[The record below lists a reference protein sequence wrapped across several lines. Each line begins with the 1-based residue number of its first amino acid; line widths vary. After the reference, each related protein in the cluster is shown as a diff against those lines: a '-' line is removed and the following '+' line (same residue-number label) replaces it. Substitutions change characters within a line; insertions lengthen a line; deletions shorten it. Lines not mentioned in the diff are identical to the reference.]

1 MTPKTDPMA
10 YLPDM
15 EIIPSTMLDEVLQ
28 ARSAYHPEACTAAQV
43 RQALQKTHLRPEDFS
58 ALLSPAAAPF
68 LEQMAHES
76 QRVTRRQFG
85 NSIQVFTPLYLA
97 NHCENHCIYC
107 GFNSHNPIQRARL
120 DSGEIEAEMKAI
132 AATGLREIL
141 LLTGE
146 SRAMSDLAYIGKAC
160 QIARRHFKVVGLEV
174 YPMNVEGYAH
184 LHECGADYVT
194 VFQETYNPD
203 RYGTLHLA
211 GPKRVFPYRFY
222 AQERAILG
230 GMRGVGFAALL
241 GLDDFR
247 KDAFSAG
254 LHAYLLQ
261 RKYPQAEVALSCP
274 RLRPIINN
282 DKINAKDVHEAQL
295 LQCIL
300 AYRLFLP
307 FANITISTR
316 EEARFRDNA
325 IKLGASKI
333 SAGVSVGIGGHQ
345 AEAKGDE
352 QFEIADTRSVQ
363 EIYAAIL
370 GQGLQPVMSDYVYV

>member
-1 MTPKTDPMA
+1 MAPKSDHMT
-10 YLPDM
+10 YRPDM
-15 EIIPSTMLDEVLQ
+15 EIIASTMLDQVLQ
-28 ARSAYHPEACTAAQV
+28 ARNAYHPEACTADQV
-43 RQALQKTHLRPEDFS
+43 RRALQKNHLRPEDFA
-58 ALLSPAAAPF
+58 ALLAPAAAPL
-68 LEQMAHES
+68 LEAMAHRS
-76 QRVTRRQFG
+76 RQVTRRQFG
-85 NSIQVFTPLYLA
+85 NAIQIFTPLYLA

-120 DSGEIEAEMKAI
+120 DPGEIEAELQAI

-146 SRAMSDLAYIGKAC
+146 SRAMSDLDYIGQAC
-160 QIARRHFKVVGLEV
+160 RIARRHFKVVGLEV
-174 YPMNVEGYAH
+174 YPVNVAGYAH

-203 RYGTLHLA
+203 RYATLHLA

-261 RKYPQAEVALSCP
+261 RKYPHAEIALSCP

-282 DKINAKDVHEAQL
+282 DQINPKDVHEAQL

-316 EEARFRDNA
+316 EGELFRDNA

-345 AEAKGDE
+345 EKAKGDE
-352 QFEIADTRSVQ
+352 QFEIADGRSVQ
-363 EIYAAIL
+363 EVYDAIL
-370 GQGLQPVMSDYVYV
+370 GQDLQPVMSDHVYV

>member
-1 MTPKTDPMA
+1 MTPKTNHMT

-15 EIIPSTMLDEVLQ
+15 EVIASTMLDEVLQ
-28 ARSAYHPEACTAAQV
+28 ARSAYHPEACTAAHV
-43 RQALQKTHLRPEDFS
+43 RQALQKTRLDPKDFS
-58 ALLSPAAAPF
+58 ALLAPAAVPF
-68 LEQMAHES
+68 LEEMAHKS
-76 QRVTRRQFG
+76 QMVTRKQFG
-85 NSIQVFTPLYLA
+85 NSIQIFTPLYLA
-97 NHCENHCIYC
+97 NHCENHCVYC

-120 DSGEIEAEMKAI
+120 DGGEIEAEMQAI
-132 AATGLREIL
+132 AAMGLREIL

-146 SRAMSDLAYIGKAC
+146 SHAMSDIGYIGNAC
-160 QIARRHFKVVGLEV
+160 RIARHYFKVVGLEV
-174 YPMNVEGYAH
+174 YPMNVEGYAR

-194 VFQETYNPD
+194 VFQETYSPD
-203 RYGTLHLA
+203 RYETLHLA
-211 GPKRVFPYRFY
+211 GHKRVFPYRFY

-247 KDAFSAG
+247 KDVFSTG

-261 RKYPQAEVALSCP
+261 RKYPHAEIALSCP

-282 DKINAKDVHEAQL
+282 DKIDPKDVHEAQL

-300 AYRLFLP
+300 AYRIFLP

-316 EEARFRDNA
+316 EGERFRNNA

-345 AEAKGDE
+345 GEAKGDE

-363 EIYAAIL
+363 EIYDAIL
-370 GQGLQPVMSDYVYV
+370 SQNLQPVMSDYVYV

>member
-1 MTPKTDPMA
+1 MTPKTDPMT

>member
-107 GFNSHNPIQRARL
+107 GFNRHNPIQRARL

-241 GLDDFR
+241 GRDDFR

-363 EIYAAIL
+363 EIFDAIL
-370 GQGLQPVMSDYVYV
+370 GQELQPVMSDYIYV

>member
-28 ARSAYHPEACTAAQV
+28 ARSGYHPEACTAAQV

-107 GFNSHNPIQRARL
+107 GFNRHNPIQRARL

-345 AEAKGDE
+345 AETKGDE

>member
-1 MTPKTDPMA
+1 MSLKTDPMT

-15 EIIPSTMLDEVLQ
+15 EIIPSTMLEEVLQ
-28 ARSAYHPEACTAAQV
+28 ARSEYHPEACTAAQV
-43 RQALQKTHLRPEDFS
+43 RQALQKTRLRPEDFA
-58 ALLSPAAAPF
+58 ALLSPTAAPL
-68 LEQMAHES
+68 LEAMAQRS
-76 QRVTRRQFG
+76 QEVTRRQFG
-85 NSIQVFTPLYLA
+85 NAIQVFTPLYLA
-97 NHCENHCIYC
+97 NHCENHCVYC

-146 SRAMSDLAYIGKAC
+146 SRAMSDLGYIGKAC
-160 QIARRHFKVVGLEV
+160 RIARQYFKVVGLEV
-174 YPMNVEGYAH
+174 YPMNVDGYAH

-194 VFQETYNPD
+194 VFQETYNPTK
-203 RYGTLHLA
+203 YGTLHLA

-261 RKYPQAEVALSCP
+261 RKYPQAEIALSCP

-282 DKINAKDVHEAQL
+282 DRINAKDVHEAQL

-307 FANITISTR
+307 FATITISTR
-316 EEARFRDNA
+316 EQERFRDNA
-325 IKLGASKI
+325 IRLGASKI

-345 AEAKGDE
+345 KAAKGDE

-363 EIYAAIL
+363 EICGAIL
-370 GQGLQPVMSDYVYV
+370 RQDLQPVMSDHVYV